1 MKQALPHRP
10 CGRLR
15 GTCRKPAVLPL
26 PCPELGLPSFAPV
39 SLPLAQGQGL
49 GRQHRLTQGLP
60 KVPPGEES
68 RPILDP
74 QCGVFCLL
82 SEHTNSLEIRRC
94 HQRAGLARLP
104 ASRVFCPLLPAPP
117 SPASLELTSFRTAFL
132 LEAVSGVDHS
142 S

>member
-1 MKQALPHRP
+1 MKQALPHSP

-82 SEHTNSLEIRRC
+82 SIQILLKSVGVTRGPGWQGSLRAESSAPSFQLLRV
-94 HQRAGLARLP
+94 QRVLSSRL
-104 ASRVFCPLLPAPP
+104 
-117 SPASLELTSFRTAFL
+117 
-132 LEAVSGVDHS
+132 SGQHFF
-142 S
+142 

>member
-104 ASRVFCPLLPAPP
+104 ASRVFCPL
-117 SPASLELTSFRTAFL
+117 AS
-132 LEAVSGVDHS
+132 S
-142 S
+142 SESSES